1 MLSSSFIWFFL
12 FSSYNHTRR
21 RPVRH
26 AERSDG
32 DVANRDGIES
42 DVRHAV
48 RRSFLTSRVS
58 PPHVTLSLLIT
69 RSVHVGSYPLLPFT
83 SLRRFTLF
91 PLHTPSSPSHYAP
104 EGRGYGNEGMSDVAE
119 RAVGRAVG
127 SETRTRNRMRREG
140 VERWVRGRRMPCES
154 SVG

>member
-1 MLSSSFIWFFL
+1 MIIYLLFRDQLQLINCLYRVTYVLSQS
-12 FSSYNHTRR
+12 
-21 RPVRH
+21 
-26 AERSDG
+26 
-32 DVANRDGIES
+32 
-42 DVRHAV
+42 
-48 RRSFLTSRVS
+48 
-58 PPHVTLSLLIT
+58 
-69 RSVHVGSYPLLPFT
+69 FT